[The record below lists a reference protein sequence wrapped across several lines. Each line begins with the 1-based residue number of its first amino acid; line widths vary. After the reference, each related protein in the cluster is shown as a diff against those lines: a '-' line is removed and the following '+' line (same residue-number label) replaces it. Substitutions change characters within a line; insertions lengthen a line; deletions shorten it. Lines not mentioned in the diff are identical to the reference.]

1 MPQPTSVV
9 DAVRALARVSRVIE
23 RAAEGLSLA
32 DYRVL
37 SAIASGEVRASRL
50 AAKLALGKPA
60 ISATVE
66 SLGRRGLIER
76 SSVAGDNRAVALS
89 LSAPGTELF
98 ERVEAQMIGKLAQL
112 CERTP
117 DGDQVIRSLSW
128 LGEAVESVVAERAA
142 TETER

>member
-1 MPQPTSVV
+1 MPQPTSLV

-23 RAAEGLSLA
+23 RASEGLSLA

-60 ISATVE
+60 ISATVD
-66 SLGRRGLIER
+66 SLGKRGLIER
-76 SSVAGDNRAVALS
+76 SSVAGDNRAIALS
-89 LSAPGTELF
+89 LSPVGTELF
-98 ERVEAQMIGKLAQL
+98 ERVEAQMALKLEHL

-117 DGDQVIRSLSW
+117 DGEQVIRSLSW
-128 LGEAVESVVAERAA
+128 LGDAIESVVAERT
-142 TETER
+142 TETAR